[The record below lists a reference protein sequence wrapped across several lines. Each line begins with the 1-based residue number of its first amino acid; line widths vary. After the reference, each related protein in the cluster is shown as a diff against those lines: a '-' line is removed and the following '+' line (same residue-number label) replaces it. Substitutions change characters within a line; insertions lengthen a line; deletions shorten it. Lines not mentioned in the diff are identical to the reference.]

1 MLYEYRMYEAVPGR
15 LPDLL
20 SRFEKITL
28 GVWSRHGIEQVGFW
42 LADVGTS
49 NQLHYLL
56 RWRDLADR
64 EVRWTAFQADPD
76 WIDRRAATETDGP
89 IVARVQ
95 NQFWKPTAFS
105 AMM

>member
-20 SRFEKITL
+20 ARFENITL
-28 GVWSRHGIEQVGFW
+28 QVWARYGIEQMGFW
-42 LADVGTS
+42 LAEVGVS

-64 EVRWTAFQADPD
+64 EARWSSFQRDPD
-76 WIDRRAATETDGP
+76 WIARRAETEVGGP
-89 IVARVQ
+89 LVARFQ
-95 NQFWKPTAFS
+95 NQFWKPTEFS
-105 AMM
+105 AMK